1 MDFDKASTHCFLNG
15 QYLMWENAHLHPI
28 NQGLHY
34 GSCVFEGERAYNGK
48 IFKST
53 QHSERLMASAK
64 SLDFDIPYSV
74 QEINNIKQ
82 TIVEQN
88 GFTDCYIRAFA
99 WVGDN
104 QVGLMTKDSNVGV
117 GVFAF
122 PWASYFS
129 DDIKGL
135 RFCLADWRRPDPRT
149 APYASKASGLYMICS
164 ISKNN
169 ATRAGYDDAL
179 MLDYRGYIAEATA
192 ANIFFYMNDGKL
204 HTPKPDCFLNG
215 ITRQTV
221 IELAKREGID
231 VVERHMEL
239 EELKN
244 VQECFVTGSAAEIAP
259 VSEIDIYTFAP
270 SDICKKFMRLYAQE
284 VRA

>member
-1 MDFDKASTHCFLNG
+1 MAWDD
-15 QYLMWENAHLHPI
+15 AHLHPI

-53 QHSERLMASAK
+53 EHTERLIASAK
-64 SLDFDIPYSV
+64 TLDFEIPHTV
-74 QEINNIKQ
+74 AEVNAIKDEIIAKNN
-82 TIVEQN
+82 
-88 GFTDCYIRAFA
+88 FTDCYVRAFA

-104 QVGLMTKDSNVGV
+104 EVGLMTKGSNVGF

-122 PWASYFS
+122 PWESYFS
-129 DDIKGL
+129 DDMAGL
-135 RFCLADWRRPDPRT
+135 RFCMADWRRPDPAT
-149 APYASKASGLYMICS
+149 APYSAKAAGLYMICS
-164 ISKNN
+164 VSKNN

-192 ANIFFYMNDGKL
+192 ANIFFYMPDGKL

-221 IELAKREGID
+221 IDLAKRNGYDVIERHIMPDELGD
-231 VVERHMEL
+231 VV
-239 EELKN
+239 
-244 VQECFVTGSAAEIAP
+244 ECFVTGTAAEVAP
-259 VSEIDIYTFAP
+259 VSEIDGHTFAP
-270 SDICKKFMRLYAQE
+270 AEICKTFMKLYADE
-284 VRA
+284 VRK